1 MKRPDD
7 KERQTAPKQQ
17 WQSIHETLDKSRNSM
32 YLAGSA
38 EIMLLW
44 GVIVALGYLSMYAVE
59 SLTPAF
65 AADKPWY
72 PGPLWSGLGVLG
84 MLGSSVIGYRASRQ
98 KSDGLLAKSVGLRVF
113 GFWLATVAAA
123 FIIPAAS
130 GVWIPD
136 PDPIVIRGVS
146 IGIIAL
152 GYVLFGIMYHPAIAL
167 TGLGIAAAYYLPA
180 HLAGDAAPLWS
191 AGIVLVVS
199 AFAWTWIRKD
209 RTA

>member
-1 MKRPDD
+1 MKRPND
-7 KERQTAPKQQ
+7 KERQTTPKQQ

-32 YLAGSA
+32 YLVGSP
-38 EIMLLW
+38 EIILLW
-44 GVIVALGYLSMYAVE
+44 GVIVALGYLSMHGVE

-72 PGPLWSGLGVLG
+72 PGPLWFGLGVLG
-84 MLGSSVIGYRASRQ
+84 MLGSSTIGYRASRQ

-113 GFWLATVAAA
+113 GFWVATVAAA
-123 FIIPAAS
+123 FIIPVVS
-130 GVWIPD
+130 GVWTPD
-136 PDPIVIRGVS
+136 SDPIVIRGIS

-167 TGLGIAAAYYLPA
+167 AGLGIAASYYLPP
-180 HLAGDAAPLWS
+180 HLAGDGAPLLS
-191 AGIVLVVS
+191 AGIVLVVL
-199 AFAWTWIRKD
+199 AFAWAWIRKS